1 MKLTTQADTPTPPAA
16 ATPLVLEAIVRLRC
30 LSAEYN
36 RTRMILAPHILYT
49 RDDKLYVD
57 GVVIVREGMIPREEK
72 MGTFKLDGLKELN
85 LLERDFA
92 ISALFDAALDKYQG
106 VTLMAVEPQ
115 AG

>member
-1 MKLTTQADTPTPPAA
+1 MKLTTQADTPAAPSA
-16 ATPLVLEAIVRLRC
+16 ATLVVLEAIVRLRC
-30 LSAEYN
+30 LAAEYN

-85 LLERDFA
+85 LLERAFT
-92 ISALFDAALDKYQG
+92 ISALFDPAQDKYQG
-106 VTLMAVEPQ
+106 ETLMTVEPP
-115 AG
+115 AE

>member
-1 MKLTTQADTPTPPAA
+1 MKLTTEPDPQAQPGI
-16 ATPLVLEAIVRLRC
+16 ATPMVLEAIVRLRC

-36 RTRMILAPHILYT
+36 RTRMILAPHVLYT

-85 LLERDFA
+85 LLERAFA
-92 ISALFDAALDKYQG
+92 ISALFDATLDKYRG
-106 VTLMAVEPQ
+106 VTLMAVERD
-115 AG
+115 AA

>member
-1 MKLTTQADTPTPPAA
+1 MKLTTQADTSSQPSTS
-16 ATPLVLEAIVRLRC
+16 TLLVLEAIVRLRC

-85 LLERDFA
+85 LLERAFA
-92 ISALFDAALDKYQG
+92 ISALFDSTLDKYQG
-106 VTLMAVEPQ
+106 VTLMGVEPQ

>member
-1 MKLTTQADTPTPPAA
+1 M
-16 ATPLVLEAIVRLRC
+16 RLLC
-30 LSAEYN
+30 LKSENN
-36 RTRMILAPHILYT
+36 RTRMIMAQHILYT

-85 LLERDFA
+85 LLEREFA
-92 ISALFDAALDKYQG
+92 ISALFDAGLDKYQG
-106 VTLMAVEPQ
+106 VTLMAVEPR